1 MKSNKKIKI
10 AIVAAN
16 FYPGITG
23 RLISGA
29 RTVLRT
35 AGVLEKN
42 ITVQLVP
49 GCFEL
54 PLACQKMAQRKTC
67 DALIALGCAIR
78 GETDHYTY
86 IAQGMTHGIMDV
98 MLKYDK
104 PIGFGV
110 ILVDSR
116 KLALARS
123 GAKINYGAG
132 AAQAA
137 LAILHNKE

>member
-1 MKSNKKIKI
+1 MTGWQ
-10 AIVAAN
+10 VLGQQLAN
-16 FYPGITG
+16 GLTI
-23 RLISGA
+23 GA
-29 RTVLRT
+29 LY
-35 AGVLEKN
+35 
-42 ITVQLVP
+42 
-49 GCFEL
+49 
-54 PLACQKMAQRKTC
+54 
-67 DALIALGCAIR
+67 ALIALGCAIR